1 MTAQPLRNDNVYP
14 LRMEDA
20 IGVGDVQ
27 PENIPP
33 ASSTIAGALA
43 INEEAAKP
51 KKPRKRKSA
60 TGRKRGR
67 PVKAKAPKV
76 EAPAADPVPAVKIEP
91 MQVAWTARLTLARNV
106 APSGEGVWDRLK
118 RVKGDTW
125 LIVAA
130 CFAAIALGTSI
141 AFMVIR

>member
-1 MTAQPLRNDNVYP
+1 MTSALRSEAEYI
-14 LRMEDA
+14 L
-20 IGVGDVQ
+20 
-27 PENIPP
+27 PETNIVELDGIRAPIAP
-33 ASSTIAGALA
+33 SVIAGALGE
-43 INEEAAKP
+43 IEADVPAKP
-51 KKPRKRKSA
+51 KKPRKKKSA

-67 PVKAKAPKV
+67 PVKAKA
-76 EAPAADPVPAVKIEP
+76 EAPATTTGTIASATPISDSLRI
-91 MQVAWTARLTLARNV
+91 
-106 APSGEGVWDRLK
+106 APSGEGIWDRLK

>member
-1 MTAQPLRNDNVYP
+1 MTQPLR
-14 LRMEDA
+14 EDFP
-20 IGVGDVQ
+20 IYDLPSEKVIDG
-27 PENIPP
+27 PWP
-33 ASSTIAGALA
+33 AAQTPAAVLSNPDEL
-43 INEEAAKP
+43 AKP
-51 KKPRKRKSA
+51 KKPRKKKSA

-67 PVKAKAPKV
+67 PVKNAKAPV
-76 EAPAADPVPAVKIEP
+76 ETPVNDALLAASTPV
-91 MQVAWTARLTLARNV
+91 TRNI

>member
-1 MTAQPLRNDNVYP
+1 MTQPLR
-14 LRMEDA
+14 EDFP
-20 IGVGDVQ
+20 IYDLPSEKVIDG
-27 PENIPP
+27 PWP
-33 ASSTIAGALA
+33 AAQTPAAVLSNPDEL
-43 INEEAAKP
+43 AKP
-51 KKPRKRKSA
+51 KKPRKRKAA

-67 PVKAKAPKV
+67 PVKNAKAPAEEPV
-76 EAPAADPVPAVKIEP
+76 TELQPAPVQSLRI
-91 MQVAWTARLTLARNV
+91 

-130 CFAAIALGTSI
+130 CVAAIALGTSI